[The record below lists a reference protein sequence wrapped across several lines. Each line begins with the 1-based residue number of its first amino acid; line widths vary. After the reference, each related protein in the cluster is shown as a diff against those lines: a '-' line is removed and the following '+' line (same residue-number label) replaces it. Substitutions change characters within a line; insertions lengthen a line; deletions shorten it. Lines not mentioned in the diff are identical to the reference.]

1 MNNIITDVS
10 TVTTIPEVALQ
21 NLNDIYQ
28 EAIAYCVLENM
39 HDNNPI
45 TEVDIGLGI
54 LYIKLQDENVFYKFV
69 PSNQLE
75 QKVTATVTGDYFP
88 IAGKV
93 ERRLRKKILNVYKEL
108 M

>member
-28 EAIAYCVLENM
+28 EAIAYCVLENV
-39 HDNNPI
+39 HDNSPI

-54 LYIKLQDENVFYKFV
+54 LYI
-69 PSNQLE
+69 
-75 QKVTATVTGDYFP
+75 
-88 IAGKV
+88 
-93 ERRLRKKILNVYKEL
+93 RL
-108 M
+108 

>member
-28 EAIAYCVLENM
+28 EAIENI

-54 LYIKLQDENVFYKFV
+54 LYIKL
-69 PSNQLE
+69 
-75 QKVTATVTGDYFP
+75 
-88 IAGKV
+88 
-93 ERRLRKKILNVYKEL
+93 
-108 M
+108 

>member
-39 HDNNPI
+39 HDNI
-45 TEVDIGLGI
+45 M
-54 LYIKLQDENVFYKFV
+54 
-69 PSNQLE
+69 S
-75 QKVTATVTGDYFP
+75 
-88 IAGKV
+88 
-93 ERRLRKKILNVYKEL
+93 
-108 M
+108 